1 MAGQFQA
8 TPIPQT
14 ALNARKMKLNAP
26 NAAGKFAGMSIR
38 LHNNNFR
45 IQVYTNDPNDPVR
58 KAITAAMSPVVFSVM
73 LEMVK
78 EAILAPGKYQ
88 NVINNLGFKFNGG
101 QRSDKPEVLSRTH
114 VLKGEDGVIYL
125 SIVEHGRP
133 NIKFPLINDQW
144 HTFLDGDGNTM
155 DKGAASKLY
164 AMGWY
169 SLWSKLAAHA
179 MIAYFT
185 EEEQKEKQGGNGGG
199 KSWGNNGGG
208 NGGGRFRDGGGN
220 GGGSGGDVSDAGDD
234 MPW

>member
-1 MAGQFQA
+1 MAGNFQA
-8 TPIPQT
+8 TPIPQN

-26 NAAGKFAGMSIR
+26 NAAGKFAGMTLR

-45 IQVYTNDPNDPVR
+45 IQVYTNDPNDPQR
-58 KAITAAMSPVVFSVM
+58 KAITASMTPVIFSVM

-78 EAILAPGKYQ
+78 EAIAAPGKYQ
-88 NVINNLGFKFNGG
+88 NVINNLGHKYNGS
-101 QRSDKPEVLSRTH
+101 QRSEKPEVLSRTH
-114 VLKGEDGVIYL
+114 VLKDDAGVIYL

-144 HTFLDGDGNTM
+144 HSFLDGDGNAM
-155 DKGAASKLY
+155 EKGTASNLY
-164 AMGWY
+164 ARGWY

-179 MIAYFT
+179 LIAYFT

-199 KSWGNNGGG
+199 GGWKNNNGGGGRFNGGG
-208 NGGGRFRDGGGN
+208 NGGGGN
-220 GGGSGGDVSDAGDD
+220 DIADAGDE